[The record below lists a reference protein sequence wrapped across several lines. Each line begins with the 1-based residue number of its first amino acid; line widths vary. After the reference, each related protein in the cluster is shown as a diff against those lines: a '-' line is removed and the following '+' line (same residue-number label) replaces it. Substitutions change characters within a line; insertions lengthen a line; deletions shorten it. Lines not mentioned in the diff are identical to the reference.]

1 MAEFLVFC
9 LFSREKYC
17 HQFRNVYLI
26 RQVAIN
32 RSINHMGRPKRAEQ
46 LDVNI
51 NTGAQS
57 IERANVNSGKVEGV
71 DVCQNVEVNCTLMA
85 KLWLVFMAGIFSRFW
100 NSAT

>member
-1 MAEFLVFC
+1 M
-9 LFSREKYC
+9 
-17 HQFRNVYLI
+17 YLI
-26 RQVAIN
+26 WQVAIV
-32 RSINHMGRPKRAEQ
+32 RSINHVGRPKRAEL

-57 IERANVNSGKVEGV
+57 IDGANVNSGKVEGF
-71 DVCQNVEVNCTLMA
+71 DECQNVEVNCTLIA